1 QLDPQYQAAL
11 EFEEMRLRRELEIQQ
26 DLDFRR
32 RLVEELEYR
41 QQLQQLQ
48 NLQSQQTQQNTLNE
62 LLAHSNLLGLQQQYS
77 AGRES
82 DLLSSLQDEYL
93 LQRHHQLMMQDQ
105 MQQRLMAAELAQAHS
120 HDQFDAGSPVL
131 AMLNASR
138 NNTYGP
144 YFDEESLRNR
154 ELLDRISSEQ
164 PHLATAPS
172 NNVALMEQARN
183 SSRQGLSSTPIDNAV
198 HPCPK
203 PKFSDTHVSQ
213 TKMNAVPTKNK
224 KSYET
229 EANDFHKV
237 GVKPA
242 KKVKTIST
250 DNGNVKLKSPKSKTK
265 TTSSKTSPFLP
276 ATAPTTVCHS
286 SEGVALPVS
295 DQELK
300 PRAFSSEGG
309 VELVSEPNSHNCSVL
324 DVTES
329 SQKPEAG
336 MLDNRH
342 EPDVVKLSND
352 KKLTSGKKSEKQK
365 DGGINE
371 KKDAKKKGKASDGN
385 ESVFPKLR
393 RKKRTS
399 DQQEKESKPI
409 QEITKSGKLDGR
421 TKKARALKKQVLAEQ
436 RLLTDQEKTVINFLS
451 GHTSD
456 ELEKTPTEANDGRP
470 KKKKNENNKKKDES
484 ESDNEFAASI
494 VLKFRD
500 SDIPASDIKIVNAWS
515 KKDSHCHRIPSIP
528 ESEYPYLTP
537 NLKFNL
543 PLLPVEPEFVD
554 TETVDINAISLAED
568 VNSLIKASD
577 ILGTSD
583 SVSLRTDHS
592 PGDTQTG
599 RNPTD
604 IEKSKTTN
612 AEKWWPTDAS
622 IQQEIELLGHETLFR
637 SELLGH
643 ETKED
648 TAGVQNIGGGI
659 CFTEKSLIDAKK
671 RMESSVEP
679 GVLELLPHCKLYEK
693 LVSKNMASGQSE
705 VTDGP
710 KFCFQVAEVFPD
722 EVMVCCSECSTWRHA
737 QCGGHYKHYS
747 RFSAD
752 PSNIVFKPL
761 CDRCFLEQDLIK
773 NNELAAKRIDMQRL
787 EHLRRCNATNDVM
800 RQAAFSRHSQSKWP
814 LGSVSPAHF
823 VGHTRGV
830 QARHEKA
837 EKLWEE
843 IVMKLSSG
851 KERSKD
857 RIRLRTRALE
867 RLLLSVE
874 DAENMTDIHNMILF
888 LQNDTSKDHPVGF
901 ETFRRNIF
909 DPEDDPVSV
918 VVEDHKSEL
927 TFSNRS
933 TLSSDDLDKDSE
945 LQGEAALMA
954 TDLGTMSN
962 KSNLSTKMR
971 GEKYAGH
978 EESLHCVRKGC
989 LQKPRFDSIFCSDS
1003 CGVST
1008 LEMDLLHSLKYAQD
1022 IHPSVLRS

>member
-1 QLDPQYQAAL
+1 
-11 EFEEMRLRRELEIQQ
+11 MRLRRELEIQQ

-62 LLAHSNLLGLQQQYS
+62 LLVHSNLLGLQQQYS

-138 NNTYGP
+138 NNNYGT
-144 YFDEESLRNR
+144 YFDEETLRNR

-164 PHLATAPS
+164 QHLANATS
-172 NNVALMEQARN
+172 NNVALMDQARN
-183 SSRQGLSSTPIDNAV
+183 SSRQGLSSTPTDNAAQ
-198 HPCPK
+198 PCPK
-203 PKFSDTHVSQ
+203 QKDSDTHASQ
-213 TKMNAVPTKNK
+213 TKINAVPTKNK

-229 EANDFHKV
+229 EVNDFHKV

-242 KKVKTIST
+242 KKVKTINT
-250 DNGNVKLKSPKSKTK
+250 DNGNVKLKSPKSKTQ
-265 TTSSKTSPFLP
+265 TTSSKTSPFPP
-276 ATAPTTVCHS
+276 ATAPTSVFRS
-286 SEGVALPVS
+286 SGGVALPVS

-309 VELVSEPNSHNCSVL
+309 VELVSEPNNQNCSVL

-329 SQKPEAG
+329 SQETEAG

-352 KKLTSGKKSEKQK
+352 KKLASGKKSEKQK

-371 KKDAKKKGKASDGN
+371 KKDAKKKVKAPDGH

-393 RKKRTS
+393 RKKRKSS

-456 ELEKTPTEANDGRP
+456 ELEKTPTEANDGKP
-470 KKKKNENNKKKDES
+470 KKKKDENKKKKDES
-484 ESDNEFAASI
+484 DSDNEFAASI
-494 VLKFRD
+494 VLKFRA

-515 KKDSHCHRIPSIP
+515 KKGSHCHRIPSIP

-554 TETVDINAISLAED
+554 TETVDINAFSLAKD

-583 SVSLRTDHS
+583 SVLLRTDHFPS
-592 PGDTQTG
+592 DTQTA
-599 RNPTD
+599 RNPID

-612 AEKWWPTDAS
+612 ADKWWPTDAS
-622 IQQEIELLGHETLFR
+622 IQQEI
-637 SELLGH
+637 ELLGH

-679 GVLELLPHCKLYEK
+679 GVLELLPYCTLYEK
-693 LVSKNMASGQSE
+693 LVSKNMALGQSE

-752 PSNIVFKPL
+752 PSNVMFKPL

-830 QARHEKA
+830 QGRHEKA
-837 EKLWEE
+837 AKLWEE
-843 IVMKLSSG
+843 NVMKLSSG

-874 DAENMTDIHNMILF
+874 DAGMF
-888 LQNDTSKDHPVGF
+888 FGK
-901 ETFRRNIF
+901 
-909 DPEDDPVSV
+909 
-918 VVEDHKSEL
+918 
-927 TFSNRS
+927 
-933 TLSSDDLDKDSE
+933 
-945 LQGEAALMA
+945 
-954 TDLGTMSN
+954 
-962 KSNLSTKMR
+962 
-971 GEKYAGH
+971 
-978 EESLHCVRKGC
+978 
-989 LQKPRFDSIFCSDS
+989 
-1003 CGVST
+1003 
-1008 LEMDLLHSLKYAQD
+1008 
-1022 IHPSVLRS
+1022 